1 MIHSFAITN
10 YLGDRIKLDL
20 REPEVSGFLIKSV
33 TGLGPVKAT
42 VNTTEVVTND
52 GSMFNS
58 ARLSQRNIVFQ
69 IVFVDTVYG
78 ETIEDVRQKSYKYF
92 PAKKSVEIIIE
103 TDNRYVRTSGY
114 VESNEPNIF
123 SSQEGTSISIIC
135 PDPFFYSAG
144 EDGNNVTDFYSID
157 PMFEFPFS
165 NESLTEPLLVF
176 GEIQIKT
183 EGVIT
188 YYGDAEIGVT
198 IYIHAIGPAS
208 NINIYNTETREVMK
222 IDTVKLQKLTGKGIV
237 ASDDIVINTSKGDKS
252 ITLIREGV
260 SYNILNC
267 LDKNTDWFTLAK
279 GDNIFAFTA
288 DSGVTN
294 LQFRIENKVIL
305 VLNADFESIAVIDT
319 YESMIWTDRY
329 NSYGDFEIFFAM
341 DTQLLQYLKEDYYL
355 WLKDSEHCMIIED
368 IKINADTE
376 EGNHL
381 IVTGRSLESIL
392 ERRIIWGQRIFNGNL
407 QNGIQTMLNECI
419 ISPSIAD
426 RKISNF
432 VFVPSADPKIT
443 SLKIDN
449 QYTGDCLY
457 DVVKGLC
464 EENNIGFKIVLTDE
478 NNFAFSLYAGVDRS
492 YEQTENPYV
501 VFSPNF
507 ENIINSNYYSSRA
520 SFRNVTL
527 VAGEGEGAAR
537 RTAIVGSASGLDRRE
552 LFTDARDISSD
563 TEDGTLSDAEYMA
576 QLRTKGLKNLADHIV
591 TTAFEGE
598 VEVTRLFKYGEDFFI
613 GDIVQIANE
622 YGNEGSAYI
631 SELVISNSEEGLSI
645 YPTFKTI
652 SK

>member
-1 MIHSFAITN
+1 ME
-10 YLGDRIKLDL
+10 L
-20 REPEVSGFLIKSV
+20 
-33 TGLGPVKAT
+33 
-42 VNTTEVVTND
+42 
-52 GSMFNS
+52 
-58 ARLSQRNIVFQ
+58 
-69 IVFVDTVYG
+69 
-78 ETIEDVRQKSYKYF
+78 
-92 PAKKSVEIIIE
+92 
-103 TDNRYVRTSGY
+103 
-114 VESNEPNIF
+114 
-123 SSQEGTSISIIC
+123 
-135 PDPFFYSAG
+135 
-144 EDGNNVTDFYSID
+144 
-157 PMFEFPFS
+157 
-165 NESLTEPLLVF
+165 
-176 GEIQIKT
+176 
-183 EGVIT
+183 
-188 YYGDAEIGVT
+188 
-198 IYIHAIGPAS
+198 
-208 NINIYNTETREVMK
+208 
-222 IDTVKLQKLTGKGIV
+222 
-237 ASDDIVINTSKGDKS
+237 
-252 ITLIREGV
+252 
-260 SYNILNC
+260 
-267 LDKNTDWFTLAK
+267 
-279 GDNIFAFTA
+279 
-288 DSGVTN
+288 
-294 LQFRIENKVIL
+294 L
-305 VLNADFESIAVIDT
+305 VLNTDFESVAVIDT

-381 IVTGRSLESIL
+381 IVAGRSLESIL

-419 ISPSIAD
+419 ISPSIAG

-478 NNFAFSLYAGVDRS
+478 N
-492 YEQTENPYV
+492 
-501 VFSPNF
+501 
-507 ENIINSNYYSSRA
+507 IINSNYYSSRA

-527 VAGEGEGAAR
+527 VAGEGEGSSR

-552 LFTDARDISSD
+552 LFTDARDISSY

-576 QLRTKGLKNLADHIV
+576 QLKTKGLKKLADHIV

>member
-1 MIHSFAITN
+1 MARAAAQAAEAELDINSPSKVGYRIGGFFGMGFVNSLIDYTDKSYDAGASVAKSAKEGLRNAVSKI
-10 YLGDRIKLDL
+10 GDFIENGIDSQPTIRPLLDL
-20 REPEVSGFLIKSV
+20 SDV
-33 TGLGPVKAT
+33 TEGAG
-42 VNTTEVVTND
+42 
-52 GSMFNS
+52 
-58 ARLSQRNIVFQ
+58 RLSALLSRNQAMKI
-69 IVFVDTVYG
+69 
-78 ETIEDVRQKSYKYF
+78 
-92 PAKKSVEIIIE
+92 
-103 TDNRYVRTSGY
+103 
-114 VESNEPNIF
+114 
-123 SSQEGTSISIIC
+123 
-135 PDPFFYSAG
+135 SAG
-144 EDGNNVTDFYSID
+144 MERDG
-157 PMFEFPFS
+157 
-165 NESLTEPLLVF
+165 
-176 GEIQIKT
+176 
-183 EGVIT
+183 
-188 YYGDAEIGVT
+188 
-198 IYIHAIGPAS
+198 AS
-208 NINIYNTETREVMK
+208 VVQNGGT
-222 IDTVKLQKLTGKGIV
+222 
-237 ASDDIVINTSKGDKS
+237 
-252 ITLIREGV
+252 
-260 SYNILNC
+260 
-267 LDKNTDWFTLAK
+267 
-279 GDNIFAFTA
+279 
-288 DSGVTN
+288 
-294 LQFRIENKVIL
+294 
-305 VLNADFESIAVIDT
+305 
-319 YESMIWTDRY
+319 
-329 NSYGDFEIFFAM
+329 
-341 DTQLLQYLKEDYYL
+341 
-355 WLKDSEHCMIIED
+355 
-368 IKINADTE
+368 
-376 EGNHL
+376 
-381 IVTGRSLESIL
+381 IL

-432 VFVPSADPKIT
+432 VFVPSTDPKIT

-478 NNFAFSLYAGVDRS
+478 NKFAFSLYAGVDRS